1 MQLEDFVFPF
11 ISLVGIPLLVVSA
24 VRSLWKLPKL
34 SLREG
39 LVYYGWCLCLENLAA
54 RELVRVVEAL
64 LQREVPTYSRYYVVV
79 AVFCAAALGILAAAN
94 EKAMRKDIG
103 DEKNEDK

>member
-24 VRSLWKLPKL
+24 VRSLWKLQKL

-64 LQREVPTYSRYYVVV
+64 LQREVPPYSRYYVVV

-103 DEKNEDK
+103 NEKNEDK